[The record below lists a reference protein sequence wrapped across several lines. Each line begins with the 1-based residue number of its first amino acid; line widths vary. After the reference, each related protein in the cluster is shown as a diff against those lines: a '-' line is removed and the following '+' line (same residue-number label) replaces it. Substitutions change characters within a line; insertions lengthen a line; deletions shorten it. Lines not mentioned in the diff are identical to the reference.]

1 MAFSFPL
8 TSPLFEPFTP
18 ATPPLASL
26 NSDKTLTSSFP
37 RPPSTDML
45 RPNIFPFR
53 ALQLSCSGDG
63 EQQVDLIT
71 HLALGTLAIALLL
84 LVAAQ
89 LTLVAALLVV
99 VALLLTSAAA
109 LLDSFLHLRFGSHS
123 PSASLL

>member
-18 ATPPLASL
+18 ATPPPLASL

-45 RPNIFPFR
+45 RPNIFPLR
-53 ALQLSCSGDG
+53 ALQLSCSGGG
-63 EQQVDLIT
+63 EQKVDLIT
-71 HLALGTLAIALLL
+71 HLALGTLALLL

-109 LLDSFLHLRFGSHS
+109 LVDSFLHLRFGSHS